1 MKSKAACEGIA
12 KYMHVSCLYCCHFV
26 TLMSFYIL
34 KKSSKYS
41 ICMLMIIHY
50 KPYFCSEV
58 TLVGMVEAL
67 LVQ

>member
-1 MKSKAACEGIA
+1 MKSKAAREEIT
-12 KYMHVSCLYCCHFV
+12 KYMHIPCLYCCHFV

-41 ICMLMIIHY
+41 ICMLMIIHC
-50 KPYFCSEV
+50 KSNFCSKV

-67 LVQ
+67 LLQ